1 MLPPSTLGD
10 GRDWGLS
17 LRASFL
23 GSASCRPRARPFD
36 KTLEQP
42 KRIDPARGS
51 KPTELDQIDSSL
63 PIFDLRDP
71 AMGNAKARG
80 QVALRKPR
88 VTADSAEFRT

>member
-1 MLPPSTLGD
+1 MVAIGACHFERPSLAV
-10 GRDWGLS
+10 R
-17 LRASFL
+17 RA
-23 GSASCRPRARPFD
+23 GRARPFD